1 MSLADPELA
10 LAKVQEF
17 RAILAPRADQSV
29 VRDRERATAKL
40 RGMLPL
46 MRDIAERVQPG
57 LVDAFETPYEEAW
70 NDFGYLAG
78 RWPFVQGA
86 AETLVGI
93 LENWRVREQILGP
106 SGPALAAERLHR
118 WVWHAAVDLWAVGA
132 FKPAVN
138 AAASAVEEL
147 TQDKLKRGDL
157 SGAALYTEAF
167 KVGKVGEKPDG
178 RRLRFPHLEELTED
192 GKRNQSWTS
201 AHQGAMD
208 FGRGCAEGIR
218 NMNARGTRDL
228 PEQEALEYLATL
240 SVLARW
246 VDTAQVRDGDS
257 DPEPS

>member
-1 MSLADPELA
+1 MSLANPELA
-10 LAKVQEF
+10 LAKAQEF
-17 RAILAPRADQSV
+17 REILTPRPDESALPDS
-29 VRDRERATAKL
+29 ERAKAKL

-57 LVDAFETPYEEAW
+57 LLEDLETPYSDVW
-70 NDFGYLAG
+70 NDFGYLEG
-78 RWPFVQGA
+78 GWFVVQRA
-86 AETLVGI
+86 AETLVGV
-93 LENWRVREQILGP
+93 LENWWVREQILGP
-106 SGPALAAERLHR
+106 SGPALAAEGLHR

-132 FKPAVN
+132 FKSAVN

-147 TQDKLKRGDL
+147 TQDKLQRGDL
-157 SGAALYTEAF
+157 SGAPLYTEAF

-178 RRLRFPHLEELTED
+178 RRLRFSHLDELTED

-218 NMNARGTRDL
+218 NMNAHGTRDL
-228 PEQEALEYLATL
+228 PEQEALEYLAAL

-246 VDTAQVRDGDS
+246 VDTAQVINDDLDR
-257 DPEPS
+257 EPF

>member
-1 MSLADPELA
+1 MSLANPELA
-10 LAKVQEF
+10 LAKAQEF
-17 RAILAPRADQSV
+17 LAILNLHQGESV
-29 VRDRERATAKL
+29 IPDDERATAKL

-46 MRDIAERVQPG
+46 LRDIAERVQPDLLEE
-57 LVDAFETPYEEAW
+57 LVTPYSSVW
-70 NDFGYLAG
+70 NDFGNLEG
-78 RWPFVQGA
+78 GWFPVLRA
-86 AETLVGI
+86 AETLAGV
-93 LENWRVREQILGP
+93 LEHWRVRNQILGP
-106 SGPALAAERLHR
+106 SGPALAADGLHR

-157 SGAALYTEAF
+157 GGAPLYTEAF
-167 KVGKVGEKPDG
+167 KVGKVGEDPGG
-178 RRLRFPHLEELTED
+178 RRLRFPHLDELTED

-218 NMNARGTRDL
+218 NMNAHGTTEL
-228 PEQEALEYLATL
+228 PEQEALEYLAAL

-246 VDTAQVRDGDS
+246 VDTAQVINGDP
-257 DPEPS
+257 DPEPF